1 MATRDPAR
9 IDEILEYLRR
19 CWIHQ
24 PDTRLTQLLVNVA
37 NTGEAMPRF
46 YNVEDHQ
53 IERAL
58 KEESQRLSKAY
69 LAKE

>member
-9 IDEILEYLRR
+9 IDDILEYLRR

-24 PDTRLTQLLVNVA
+24 PDLRLTQLLVNVA
-37 NTGEAMPRF
+37 NTGETMPRF

-58 KEESQRLSKAY
+58 KERSQRLSKDY